1 MTCKK
6 ILKNNIYIYVIKIDK
21 WIKNKET
28 LKIKKHKW

>member
-6 ILKNNIYIYVIKIDK
+6 ILKNNFIYIYVIKIDK

-28 LKIKKHKW
+28 LKIKKA